1 MKNERKFE
9 LMEDGVWQNDVR
21 LRGGWYGNI
30 RKLGKKHLL
39 ELVDNDAREFNSQH
53 DHNKVCVVT

>member
-1 MKNERKFE
+1 
-9 LMEDGVWQNDVR
+9 MEDGVWQNDVR

-53 DHNKVCVVT
+53 DHNKVWVVT